1 MTSPT
6 VTTLLNS
13 TALLLSSASL
23 LKATGTKSMNA
34 NFESVTPKTLSY
46 KQKRSSERVS
56 NFEETLKTSFQPFYI
71 QNRISNSE
79 DVLTNK
85 NDVVFVKS
93 TSKGDEERI
102 LQPNSLSH
110 NAFGVDRKSMYAIT
124 VTTRTTFLSGLG
136 SYRSSSSASDIDPEP
151 VKAGVLTREA
161 QFTGYFTSFEFPLI
175 PFMTLAILILKLLPN

>member
-23 LKATGTKSMNA
+23 LKAGGTKSMNA

-110 NAFGVDRKSMYAIT
+110 NAFGVDTKSMKRKL
-124 VTTRTTFLSGLG
+124 RTFDL
-136 SYRSSSSASDIDPEP
+136 EN
-151 VKAGVLTREA
+151 VKAKS
-161 QFTGYFTSFEFPLI
+161 QFEKYNLVNPQPFYLEDPFTTYAKGTSL
-175 PFMTLAILILKLLPN
+175 